1 VGSCL
6 FKYYNANPQ
15 GKKHTTDCVIRA
27 VSLVSGRK
35 YESVKKGLIRY
46 KDITCADVYN
56 NAINTWEYVQSIGGV
71 WKRTGGKIK
80 VKEFAAAHPDG
91 GYVLDMKDHYSALI
105 NGSVYD
111 TWDTRSEDLL
121 AYAIFPE
128 ARVVP
133 PFSTPEFNVKDFAE
147 YIRRNPYM
155 RTEVQKRLHV
165 LKSLLRDYNTNCSNE
180 LYAQADNLFKL
191 SE

>member
-1 VGSCL
+1 MSAS
-6 FKYYNANPQ
+6 FRYYNANPE
-15 GKKHTTDCVIRA
+15 GKHTTDCTIRA
-27 VSLVSGRK
+27 ISLISGRK
-35 YESVKKGLIRY
+35 YESVKKGLINY
-46 KDITCADVYN
+46 KKISGADIYN
-56 NAINTWEYVQSIGGV
+56 NAVNAREYVKSIGGV
-71 WKRTGGKIK
+71 WEKTGGKIK
-80 VKEFAAAHPDG
+80 VKEFAASHPDG
-91 GYVLDMKDHYSALI
+91 GYVLDMKGHYSALI

-155 RTEVQKRLHV
+155 RTEVRKRLNV
-165 LKSLLRDYNTNCSNE
+165 LKRLLCEYNTRYSNE
-180 LYAQADNLFKL
+180 LYRQADNLSKL